1 MEENKA
7 KKSSSKTKKK
17 NKTFEEAISELEEIV
32 QLLEKGD
39 LPLEESIE
47 YFHRGIEL
55 SRDCTKKLDEIE
67 KRITMLIENENG
79 ELVEEPFSIEENRI
93 NQLRILGDEDDQY

>member
-1 MEENKA
+1 MEENKT
-7 KKSSSKTKKK
+7 KKSNSSKAKKK
-17 NKTFEEAISELEEIV
+17 NKTFEEAMNELEEIV

-47 YFHRGIEL
+47 YFQRGIEL
-55 SRDCTKKLDEIE
+55 SRECTKKLDEIE

-79 ELVEEPFSIEENRI
+79 EVIEESFS
-93 NQLRILGDEDDQY
+93 LEDK